1 MNFARLRLAAR
12 FACRTRA
19 CLALLCAAAGCQTPA
34 ATPLGRPIEMETRFA
49 ARVPDAADLAAAELA
64 AAALAGS
71 PDQTALA
78 LRRLEAIDTVLAAS
92 EEPATGLVPVSHDLA
107 NATLEG
113 SRAYRA
119 ATLALLERDDLD
131 PATHERLAQATL
143 DDPLVLA
150 NQRIRDAR
158 IIDFGRAFNALA
170 GPLGSSAFTLQ
181 AAPYRISRAL
191 LEYAI
196 ALRQQDA
203 LPLQRRQ
210 ALAHWKEF
218 IERHPD
224 AEEVAELQPKVEDAD
239 ARLRETRRDQALR
252 VADDALGKQDVRAAL
267 VFADR
272 ALRSV
277 PEDPGALERR
287 DEAAARLLAL
297 RADQRRSL
305 EAADAPADADPGLA
319 RPLALALLLPSGQV
333 EAAASELI
341 ERDREGPLADEA
353 RYALAIAHGE
363 AGRETQMWHQL
374 EELAD
379 EDLGQVNMARH
390 AAALSLDP
398 RRNPWAAF
406 RAARWQDRRNQA
418 LWVLVGPF
426 YAGPRDRWLPQPL
439 EWALD
444 APSIAESVMSSPVRM
459 LQLPWLPALPSRPV
473 VAASARDYLARY
485 PSGEHAAEVR
495 DWLVEYESDREN
507 WIGALAV
514 AQTAPDAELSEIDR
528 LRRLSGAQALDAA
541 SREQNLALRIGMLRL
556 IPERFAGTPAVEI
569 ADKRLRAE
577 LERASAQSIRLSRGF
592 LIENPRVA
600 GPHGLGL
607 APGLLDGDVSNGE
620 LHPEGVSLRGGRLLE
635 VCTIAPGGDEENAP
649 HRAQETIS
657 PDQLARL
664 VSEVEEADLRN
675 SLLDSD
681 DDFVP
686 DAHRDVFFER
696 ARLGLA
702 DDVDIRATAT
712 SEYAYLGMRERYG
725 LVRARE
731 SILPFELVLKGSLSN
746 VSLGAF
752 PRIKEPRQTP
762 DAFLYK

>member
-1 MNFARLRLAAR
+1 MTASRPE
-12 FACRTRA
+12 RA
-19 CLALLCAAAGCQTPA
+19 CAGLALLAVLFCAAACRTPA
-34 ATPLGRPIEMETRFA
+34 ATPLGRPLEETRFA

-78 LRRLEAIDTVLAAS
+78 LRRLQAIDTVLTAS
-92 EEPATGLVPVSHDLA
+92 EEPPTGLVPVSHDLA

-119 ATLALLERDDLD
+119 ATLALLERDDLH
-131 PATHERLAQATL
+131 PALHERLAQATL

-150 NQRIRDAR
+150 GQRIRDAR
-158 IIDFGRAFNALA
+158 ILDFGRAFNALA
-170 GPLGSSAFTLQ
+170 GPIGSSAFTLQ

-218 IERHPD
+218 IERNPD
-224 AEEVAELQPKVEDAD
+224 AEEVAELQPKVEAAE

-252 VADDALGKQDVRAAL
+252 VADQALGKQDVRAAL

-272 ALRSV
+272 ALRIV

-287 DEAAARLLAL
+287 DDAAARLLAL

-305 EAADAPADADPGLA
+305 EALDAPAGADPSLA

-333 EAAASELI
+333 EAAAGELI
-341 ERDREGPLADEA
+341 QRDREGSLADEA

-363 AGRETQMWHQL
+363 AGRETQMWDEL
-374 EELAD
+374 EQLAD
-379 EDLGQVNMARH
+379 ESPAQVNMARH
-390 AAALSLDP
+390 AAALALDP

-406 RAARWQDRRNQA
+406 RAARWHDRRNRA

-426 YAGPRDRWLPQPL
+426 YAGPRERRLPQPL

-444 APSIAESVMSSPVRM
+444 APSIAESLMSTPVRM
-459 LQLPWLPALPSRPV
+459 LQLPWLPPLPSLPV
-473 VAASARDYLARY
+473 VAVSARDYLARY
-485 PSGEHAAEVR
+485 PSGEHAGEVR
-495 DWLVEYESDREN
+495 DWLVEYESDRGN
-507 WIGALAV
+507 WIGALAF
-514 AQTAPDAELSEIDR
+514 AQTAPAAELAEIDQ
-528 LRRLSGAQALDAA
+528 LRRLAGTQALDAA
-541 SREQNLALRIGMLRL
+541 SRERNRELRIGMLRL
-556 IPERFAGTPAVEI
+556 IPERFPGTPAVEV
-569 ADKRLRAE
+569 ADARLRAE
-577 LERASAQSIRLSRGF
+577 VENASAQSIRLSRGF
-592 LIENPRVA
+592 LLENPRIA

-607 APGLLDGDVSNGE
+607 APALLDGMGSNGE
-620 LHPEGVSLRGGRLLE
+620 LHPEGVSLRGGRLIE
-635 VCTIAPGGDEENAP
+635 VCTIMPGDDETGAP
-649 HRAQETIS
+649 HRAQEMLS
-657 PDQLARL
+657 PAQLARL

-681 DDFVP
+681 DKFAP
-686 DAHRDVFFER
+686 DAQRDVFFER

-702 DDVDIRATAT
+702 DDVDTRATAT

-731 SILPFELVLKGSLSN
+731 SILPFELVLKGSLSDF
-746 VSLGAF
+746 SLGAF
-752 PRIKEPRQTP
+752 PRIKEPRETP
-762 DAFLYK
+762 DAILYK

>member
-1 MNFARLRLAAR
+1 MSSAGAG
-12 FACRTRA
+12 
-19 CLALLCAAAGCQTPA
+19 LALLATLLGAAACRTPA

-131 PATHERLAQATL
+131 PATQERLAQATR
-143 DDPLVLA
+143 DDPLELA
-150 NQRIRDAR
+150 NQRIRDALV
-158 IIDFGRAFNALA
+158 IDFGRAFNALA
-170 GPLGSSAFTLQ
+170 GPIGSSAFTLQ
-181 AAPYRISRAL
+181 AAPYRVSRAL

-218 IERHPD
+218 TRRHPD
-224 AEEVAELQPKVEDAD
+224 AEEVAELQPKVEDAE

-267 VFADR
+267 VYADR
-272 ALRSV
+272 ALRMV

-305 EAADAPADADPGLA
+305 EAGDAPAGADPGLA
-319 RPLALALLLPSGQV
+319 RPLALALLLPSGQI
-333 EAAASELI
+333 EAEAGALI
-341 ERDREGPLADEA
+341 ERDPEGPLADEA

-363 AGRETQMWHQL
+363 AGRETQMWDGL

-406 RAARWQDRRNQA
+406 RAARWQDRRNRA

-439 EWALD
+439 EWAID
-444 APSIAESVMSSPVRM
+444 APSIAESLMSSPARM
-459 LQLPWLPALPSRPV
+459 LQLPFLPALPSRPV

-485 PSGEHAAEVR
+485 PSGEHAGEVR
-495 DWLVEYESDREN
+495 DWLVDYESDREN

-528 LRRLSGAQALDAA
+528 LRRLAGAQALDAA
-541 SREQNLALRIGMLRL
+541 SRERNLALRIGMLRL
-556 IPERFAGTPAVEI
+556 IPERFSGTPAVEI
-569 ADKRLRAE
+569 ADQRLRAE

-592 LIENPRVA
+592 LVENPRVA

-607 APGLLDGDVSNGE
+607 SPALLDGDASNGE

-635 VCTIAPGGDEENAP
+635 VCTIAPGGDQEDAP
-649 HRAQETIS
+649 HRAQELIS
-657 PDQLARL
+657 PAQLARL

-686 DAHRDVFFER
+686 DAQRDVFFER

-731 SILPFELVLKGSLSN
+731 SILPFELVLKGSLSG